1 MEWFLGDEHL
11 TSSSK
16 KTAQT
21 IKFKLCTRISNKR
34 LHKTVGLF
42 LPIMSYSFFYSN
54 NSTGFESVFFMKTV
68 ES

>member
-11 TSSSK
+11 TSSST

-42 LPIMSYSFFYSN
+42 LPIMSYSFFIAIIRQVLKAYFS
-54 NSTGFESVFFMKTV
+54 
-68 ES
+68 